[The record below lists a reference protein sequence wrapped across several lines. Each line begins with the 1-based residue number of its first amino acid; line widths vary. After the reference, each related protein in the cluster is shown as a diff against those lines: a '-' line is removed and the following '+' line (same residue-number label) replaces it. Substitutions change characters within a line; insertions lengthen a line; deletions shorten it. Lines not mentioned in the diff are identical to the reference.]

1 MNSEDTLKTIQ
12 HLINKN
18 DALSAKNGELRAAI
32 NIILLKPELIE
43 DEKIK
48 NELQEIANDF

>member
-1 MNSEDTLKTIQ
+1 MNLEDTLKTIQ
-12 HLINKN
+12 HLINNN
-18 DALSAKNGELRAAI
+18 DKLATKNGELRAAI

-48 NELQEIANDF
+48 TELQEIANEF